1 MLLFYGFWVFYAVKH
16 GSSVLDALLWFKSQ
30 DYAAVLR
37 YILPFAVSGFFLG
50 VLVVSLYVY
59 LKLEDLSRFEGL
71 ERRKLEL
78 QSEIKRLYRE
88 IKELRERIERF
99 KSEEIDVGASVSRL
113 KRERDALSREVR
125 ELRKEAENL
134 DSLISRACED
144 GYRKGW
150 QEAYGKVIAELR
162 SLRAQKSALMRLF
175 DSNRELREVFRKVT
189 GRHLGQFLKEAKRS
203 VKDEGL

>member
-1 MLLFYGFWVFYAVKH
+1 MLLFYGFWIFYAVKH
-16 GSSVLDALLWFKSQ
+16 GSSVLDALLWFKSR

-50 VLVVSLYVY
+50 VLIVSLYVY
-59 LKLEDLSRFEGL
+59 LKLKDLSRFEGL

-88 IKELRERIERF
+88 IKELREKIEKF
-99 KSEEIDVGASVSRL
+99 KSEEIDVGAFVSRL
-113 KRERDALSREVR
+113 KRERDALVRKVR
-125 ELRKEAENL
+125 ELRKDAENL
-134 DSLISRACED
+134 DSLISRAYEE
-144 GYRKGW
+144 GYRKGKD
-150 QEAYGKVIAELR
+150 EAYGKVIAELR
-162 SLRAQKSALMRLF
+162 SLRAQKSALIRLF

-189 GRHLGQFLKEAKRS
+189 GRRLGQFLKEAKRS